1 MVYIIDLLERMHV
14 NAINDFYE
22 FCLFVDGSVSGSS
35 DKNGK
40 WNEELRD
47 STHEGSLI
55 QYIDSAIKKNEKF
68 NYMFLP
74 RATTF
79 PRFLRYKEG
88 MHYAFHNDFYQIN
101 ELRTDYSISIFLNS
115 PDEYEGGELVFR
127 QGNMDTEYKLEPGQA
142 IIYPTGLMHKINPVT
157 SGERRVCVFWLES
170 IISDSRIRE
179 TLVEYAD
186 TLLRNG
192 EALQPFIGELEKTR
206 YRLIRNYAQF

>member
-55 QYIDSAIKKNEKF
+55 QYVDSAIKKNDKF

-79 PRFLRYKEG
+79 PRFLRYREG

-115 PDEYEGGELVFR
+115 PDEYEGCLL
-127 QGNMDTEYKLEPGQA
+127 Y
-142 IIYPTGLMHKINPVT
+142 T
-157 SGERRVCVFWLES
+157 SPSPRDRSL
-170 IISDSRIRE
+170 SRMPSS
-179 TLVEYAD
+179 A
-186 TLLRNG
+186 
-192 EALQPFIGELEKTR
+192 
-206 YRLIRNYAQF
+206 

>member
-1 MVYIIDLLERMHV
+1 
-14 NAINDFYE
+14 
-22 FCLFVDGSVSGSS
+22 
-35 DKNGK
+35 
-40 WNEELRD
+40 
-47 STHEGSLI
+47 
-55 QYIDSAIKKNEKF
+55 
-68 NYMFLP
+68 
-74 RATTF
+74 
-79 PRFLRYKEG
+79 

-142 IIYPTGLMHKINPVT
+142 IIYPTGLMHKVNPVT